1 MYSKIL
7 ETYLEQMENLKDE
20 IQGLFK
26 EFYMGSRELWVEC
39 LQKMTG
45 EMKTYEI
52 DELEIECYHK

>member
-26 EFYMGSRELWVEC
+26 EFYMGSSGLWVEC

-45 EMKTYEI
+45 EMKTYQI
-52 DELEIECYHK
+52 DEF